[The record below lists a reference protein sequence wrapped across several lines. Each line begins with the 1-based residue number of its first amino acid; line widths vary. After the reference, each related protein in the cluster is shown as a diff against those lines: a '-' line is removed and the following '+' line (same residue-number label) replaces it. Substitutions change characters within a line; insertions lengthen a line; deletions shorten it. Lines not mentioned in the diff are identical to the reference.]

1 MVVKN
6 MTNKFQ
12 IGLTCLIVLVILI
25 IIAIKSY
32 LFVGRRSNQA
42 ERGLIWKAIKFALPT
57 GIAVMTGIRTICGW
71 FEIDQNA
78 YSNLYSDIYFYFLLC
93 ILSIV
98 NTIDNYKEYKRMEE
112 EIRKKDK

>member
-1 MVVKN
+1 

-12 IGLTCLIVLVILI
+12 IGLTCLIVLVIMI

-78 YSNLYSDIYFYFLLC
+78 YSNLYSDIYLYFLIC